1 MRVAPRFPGG
11 TVFVVIALAAALL
24 LLATMRGSQPVNDT
38 PRNQLQQEDG
48 QQRPNNEFLDRNTNQ
63 ARSDHNNRGNNL
75 NNNKQP
81 TQDAADRT
89 PKDSGGK
96 MMNRN
101 KKTRPRLVVHLFAYN
116 RPSGFRTLWSQ
127 LIRAKPASRLPV
139 RIVIHVDYDPLQS
152 DEWKEQVDIAS
163 ALTGVH
169 TIHGPVT
176 TVFAASPKG
185 LRATMLEAWAPVEG
199 EYAMF
204 LEDDIEVSEMLFV
217 YAEAFVQR
225 YGESAER
232 DASVMGYKLYNQK
245 WDEVNQRYERP
256 INNGHMPFKIQEPCS
271 WGTVFVAEPYARYL
285 RWYVD
290 HSNIDPFIPHAWS
303 NTWDAERSA
312 KKYLQRF
319 MWEEGLFLISINLPN
334 HLSLTTP
341 HVEAGTNIKQKW
353 LPYLKER
360 LEVPLVTEKEESA
373 LHGLDTIFKGPEPSA
388 MMILNTSHE
397 VVKEIHLPSVNER
410 QLLSSSRLPSGSV
423 LDPLHHQGARDR
435 VIAKAKQ
442 RLLEEFEQWP
452 LRARRAGQISPAEDA
467 ALREMLLTSHKQ
479 SRGLPLPRSYVDK
492 ITTSYTLYALGA
504 MLLSPLGQLSLLVET
519 EYGLTNRLRAY
530 GSAKAIADATAR
542 QLVVL
547 WVPNA
552 HCYAS
557 LEHLFTLP
565 KSVIVVEDELLREA
579 VALVGMDVYD
589 LMQPEQKGARVDGSK
604 NTHIYVR
611 SAFRINSRHP
621 YGDTDALHVR
631 SLVLQPSDGVR
642 GVLNEYYD
650 DLAREGLDAPESA
663 HRSFVGVHIRMLAN
677 MTADTPGLTAE
688 EALRMELA
696 VAFRVSCHYRFF
708 QERMLTLPTTTKF
721 FISTD
726 SPESFDVLKTVPG
739 LSSRV
744 FRLDSQHCTQ
754 RTVECMRYAAADLYL
769 LSTTARLFTSKWSAF
784 SETAAR
790 VGGMP
795 TEDGCDQPPGGWK
808 LGGDHATMTS
818 QIINY
823 LKSQNYAD
831 VARVQAALER
841 FM

>member
-360 LEVPLVTEKEESA
+360 LEVPLLTSKDNLLLDQWPDSSDLLMISWDRNILES
-373 LHGLDTIFKGPEPSA
+373 
-388 MMILNTSHE
+388 
-397 VVKEIHLPSVNER
+397 VVLPSE
-410 QLLSSSRLPSGSV
+410 QLLARFTNTLPAAEDF
-423 LDPLHHQGARDR
+423 DPPSLHARDR
-435 VIAKAKQ
+435 YLEKTRQ
-442 RLLEEFEQWP
+442 RVRDIVYDIDIGCD
-452 LRARRAGQISPAEDA
+452 RAWTSGEVF
-467 ALREMLLTSHKQ
+467 ALTEMLQ
-479 SRGLPLPRSYVDK
+479 SLKVDAGEAADGH
-492 ITTSYTLYALGA
+492 ILCLLARMHEPTLGRPAL
-504 MLLSPLGQLSLLVET
+504 VVDVK
-519 EYGLTNRLRAY
+519 YGLGSRLRAIS
-530 GSAKAIADATAR
+530 SALALASGLAR
-542 QLVVL
+542 TLVVVWRPDNHCGAKFKELFAANDEISVIEDDAVLKALIKNEPKEWQQFDMFNPRVRRDALILDPKKHALIVTAFALNNAPL
-547 WVPNA
+547 WHYRNDNMFLRGLMRMPSPAVRSMIDQY
-552 HCYAS
+552 YAS
-557 LEHLFTLP
+557 LP
-565 KSVIVVEDELLREA
+565 VSIDEA
-579 VALVGMDVYD
+579 PMFH
-589 LMQPEQKGARVDGSK
+589 SK
-604 NTHIYVR
+604 
-611 SAFRINSRHP
+611 
-621 YGDTDALHVR
+621 L
-631 SLVLQPSDGVR
+631 
-642 GVLNEYYD
+642 
-650 DLAREGLDAPESA
+650 
-663 HRSFVGVHIRMLAN
+663 VGVHIRMNTDVHGEVSDLEQ
-677 MTADTPGLTAE
+677 AE
-688 EALRMELA
+688 QNLDLA
-696 VAFRVSCHYRFF
+696 VPFRLSCHWQHFAKKLAAYEHHISDVFVASDTHEAASGIS
-708 QERMLTLPTTTKF
+708 QTIDVHTLPLCVSRNTTCMQIATANAMLLSKCTK
-721 FISTD
+721 
-726 SPESFDVLKTVPG
+726 
-739 LSSRV
+739 
-744 FRLDSQHCTQ
+744 
-754 RTVECMRYAAADLYL
+754 LYL
-769 LSTTARLFTSKWSAF
+769 SKWSAF
-784 SETAAR
+784 SELAAR
-790 VGGMP
+790 AGSHVFNYA
-795 TEDGCDQPPGGWK
+795 CDEPEGGWNFSGANQPTLSK
-808 LGGDHATMTS
+808 
-818 QIINY
+818 Q
-823 LKSQNYAD
+823 
-831 VARVQAALER
+831 VQAYLTAHGWHDVDQILAAFDR
-841 FM
+841 M